1 MKSPQLYW
9 LMKWVYKDIHS
20 NSAHALHAGRR
31 ALPVGQDVIHLK
43 KHVSTRVNPHAA
55 TNARVM
61 SPVMAIR
68 VLPPARHATQHVR
81 VRAHVPV
88 METRV
93 LTRVNPPV
101 KAPRVLPRAGKHVTP
116 VAIHG
121 NLHAEIHARIHV
133 NPPVVVLHAV
143 RHAILAMIRVKHV
156 KHVMVDN
163 FLIFFIFDL
172 NSKNINALDKRFLF
186 Q

>member
-1 MKSPQLYW
+1 MKSPQQYW
-9 LMKWVYKDIHS
+9 LMKWVYKDIRS
-20 NSAHALHAGRR
+20 NSVHALHAGRR
-31 ALPVGQDVIHLK
+31 ALPVERDVIHPK

-55 TNARVM
+55 TNLRVM

-68 VLPPARHATQHVR
+68 VLPPVRHATQHVC
-81 VRAHVPV
+81 VRARVPV

-93 LTRVNPPV
+93 LIRVNPPV

-116 VAIHG
+116 VVIHG
-121 NLHAEIHARIHV
+121 NLHVEIHARIRV

-156 KHVMVDN
+156 KRVMVDN
-163 FLIFFIFDL
+163 SHFFHF
-172 NSKNINALDKRFLF
+172 SFKFKKY
-186 Q
+186 